1 MPDEENILKRIR
13 VIAKVENSIPLSS
26 DKDAYNAF
34 LDMYDKGEIEL
45 HDMLERF
52 KEYTR
57 ATFRHAGNPDP
68 VDPLFD
74 TPPEA
79 PENSSTGEEPRKPT
93 DKPEYTGEYP
103 VMNSKVPIR
112 VWKLTVLL
120 LIAGVIGYAIGSP
133 EGFTRLLESV
143 GFGIYYGFLRPAIL
157 TPVLLIAIVGVVVV
171 LIAMV
176 FWKMVRNWIL
186 K

>member
-1 MPDEENILKRIR
+1 MPNEENILKRLR

-34 LDMYDKGEIEL
+34 LDMYDKGEIDL

-57 ATFRHAGNPDP
+57 GTFSHADTPGL
-68 VDPLFD
+68 VAPLFD
-74 TPPEA
+74 TPPDP
-79 PENSSTGEEPRKPT
+79 PENSSADEEPRKPT
-93 DKPEYTGEYP
+93 DEPEYTGEYP
-103 VMNSKVPIR
+103 IINSNVSIR

-143 GFGIYYGFLRPAIL
+143 
-157 TPVLLIAIVGVVVV
+157 
-171 LIAMV
+171 
-176 FWKMVRNWIL
+176 W
-186 K
+186 